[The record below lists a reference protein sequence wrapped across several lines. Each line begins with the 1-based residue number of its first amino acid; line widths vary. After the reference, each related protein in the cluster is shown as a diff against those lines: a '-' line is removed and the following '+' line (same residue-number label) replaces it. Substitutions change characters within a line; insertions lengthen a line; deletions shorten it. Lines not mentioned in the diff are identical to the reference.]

1 MITKINKSF
10 NWAKGVSLF
19 TIHFSLFTSA
29 LLLTSCGD
37 FLDILPMNDVVLEN
51 YWTEKA
57 DVTSVMN
64 GCYETL
70 EHSDAL
76 SRMAVWGELRSDNL
90 RIGANVPNEI
100 NEILKEN
107 LLPSNPYCSWAKIY
121 ECINRCNIVCHY
133 APIVQTI
140 DPNYTEDEMRANVAE
155 ASTLRALAYFY
166 LIRAFRDVPYTTE
179 PSIDDAQN
187 YVLPATPF
195 NDVVDSLITNLEQIK
210 GDAVRRYYVDDS
222 PNAYQNSSRIT
233 RWAVY
238 ALLADLYLWRGD
250 WDRSIRYCDLVIDF
264 KQQQY
269 KEMLEREGNVNDID
283 LIDSIPMILE
293 KPVGSTVC
301 GNTYN
306 EIFGEGNSF
315 ESIFELYF
323 RSNQSQQNTWVSNY
337 YGNANNTVGRLTCPD
352 FLCKD
357 VAQGTNNIFKRTD
370 GRAYEGTELSGSN
383 YAITKFARGR
393 VSYTTQNVTTEKDL
407 QLSSSRRAGGDANW
421 IFYRLSD
428 MLLIKA
434 EALIERA
441 QGGDFDKA
449 FKLIDI
455 VNKRAND
462 AVNGSRSSTL
472 KKEDYIDSKAAME
485 QLLLEERQREFLF
498 EGKRW
503 FDLVRFARRDG
514 DNVRLVELTS
524 RKFIENVNAI
534 KIKLADP
541 NIIYFPYDKNELKKN
556 PLLKQNPAF
565 TTGEDSE
572 LTRTMTIDN

>member
-1 MITKINKSF
+1 MITKNLNKIVRMLAVGCGF
-10 NWAKGVSLF
+10 AAA
-19 TIHFSLFTSA
+19 T
-29 LLLTSCGD
+29 TSCSD

-64 GCYETL
+64 SCYETL
-70 EHSDAL
+70 ESSDAL
-76 SRMAVWGELRSDNL
+76 IRYSVWGEMRSDNI

-107 LLPSNPYCSWAKIY
+107 LLPSNPYCNWSKFY
-121 ECINRCNIVCHY
+121 ECINRCNTVCHY
-133 APIVQTI
+133 APEVQAI

-155 ASTLRALAYFY
+155 ATTLRALCYFY
-166 LIRAFRDVPYTTE
+166 LIRTFRDVPYSTE
-179 PSIDDAQN
+179 PSIDDSQE
-187 YVLPATPF
+187 YILPATPF
-195 NDVVDSLITNLEQIK
+195 NAVLDSLIQDLESVK
-210 GDAVRRYYVDDS
+210 DDAVRRYFVEES

-238 ALLADLYLWRGD
+238 ALLSDLYLWRGD
-250 WDRSIRYCDLVIDF
+250 WDKAIAYCDRVID
-264 KQQQY
+264 Y
-269 KEMLEREGNVNDID
+269 KRQVYEEMLERYGNVSDID
-283 LIDSIPMILE
+283 FIDSIPMILE

-301 GNTYN
+301 GNSYN

-323 RSNQSQQNTWVSNY
+323 SSSQSQKNQLVSTY
-337 YGNANNTVGRLTCPD
+337 YMNNNSTMGRISCPD
-352 FLCKD
+352 FICKD
-357 VAQGTNNIFKRTD
+357 VAKGQNALFKRTD
-370 GRAYEGTELSGSN
+370 GRVYAATALVNSS
-383 YAITKFARGR
+383 YAITKYTLHS
-393 VSYTTQNVTTEKDL
+393 VSFDTKNVSNEKDL
-407 QLSSSRRAGGDANW
+407 KLVSQQGTGSSANW

-441 QGGDFDKA
+441 QQGDWDKA
-449 FKLIDI
+449 FELIDI

-462 AVNGSRSSTL
+462 AVNGNRSSTL
-472 KKEDYIDSKAAME
+472 KKSDYIDTKAAME
-485 QLLLEERQREFLF
+485 QLVLEERHREFLF

-514 DNVRLVELTS
+514 DNVRLIELAS
-524 RKFIENVNAI
+524 RKYIENVNAI

-541 NIIYFPYDKNELKKN
+541 NIIYFPYAKSELKVN

-572 LTRTMTIDN
+572 LTK